1 LDISNLPA
9 AFCSRRASFGSQR
22 FLVFQCIGAQVGE
35 RTARQRILCVALLVV
50 RRGRTGTSTPEG
62 PDNCPPFSSLR
73 VEAEERV
80 YAEGVFRHEG
90 PARDPR
96 TNTILAS
103 YLATVAGF
111 VNSGGFVMIGSF
123 TSHVTGSVG
132 RLGDDLARGDTPAA
146 VSALSLVLAFFTGAV
161 LASLVLE
168 RSDDSRPATR
178 YAVALLVEAGV
189 LLGFVFIAGLSR
201 TTHPRIL
208 DAQAALL
215 CLAMGMQNSLV
226 TRLSGAVVRTTHL
239 TGVVTDLGIE
249 VARWYRWYRA
259 QVPFPSW
266 RASTAVPDRPV
277 VGRISLLSAVAASFI
292 TGAVLGATL
301 TLRASRWAMC
311 FPAGAVL
318 LASGFA
324 VYQGLPRASRPA

>member
-1 LDISNLPA
+1 
-9 AFCSRRASFGSQR
+9 
-22 FLVFQCIGAQVGE
+22 
-35 RTARQRILCVALLVV
+35 
-50 RRGRTGTSTPEG
+50 
-62 PDNCPPFSSLR
+62 
-73 VEAEERV
+73 
-80 YAEGVFRHEG
+80 VFRHEG
-90 PARDPR
+90 PGRNLR

-103 YLATVAGF
+103 YLAAVAGF

-132 RLGDDLARGDTPAA
+132 RLGDDLARGATPAA
-146 VSALSLVLAFFTGAV
+146 IAAFSLVLAFFAGAV
-161 LASLVLE
+161 LASLILE
-168 RSDDSRPATR
+168 RSDDSRRATR
-178 YAVALLVEAGV
+178 YAVALLTEAVV

-201 TTHPRIL
+201 ATHPRIL
-208 DAQAALL
+208 DAEAALL

-259 QVPFPSW
+259 QVPLPGL
-266 RASTAVPDRPV
+266 RPASIVPERPV
-277 VGRISLLSAVAASFI
+277 VGRISLLSAI
-292 TGAVLGATL
+292 TGSFVVGGVLGATL

-311 FPAGAVL
+311 FPAAAVA

-324 VYQGLPRASRPA
+324 LYQGLPRRPRST